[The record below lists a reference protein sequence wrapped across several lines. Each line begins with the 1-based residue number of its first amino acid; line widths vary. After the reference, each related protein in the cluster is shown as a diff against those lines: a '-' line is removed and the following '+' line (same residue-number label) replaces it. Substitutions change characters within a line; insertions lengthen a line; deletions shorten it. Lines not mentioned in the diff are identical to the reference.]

1 MAGGLQEETAMSDYI
16 MGEIEIRALA
26 LALTDAGQV
35 LNRPAKEWASPRIF
49 DCENCG
55 ELSAG
60 DVRQATRDETCLEVC
75 RRCGAIARERL
86 PF

>member
-1 MAGGLQEETAMSDYI
+1 MSDYI
-16 MGEIEIRALA
+16 MDEIEIRSLA

-35 LNRPAKEWASPRIF
+35 LGGSAKEWATPRIF

-55 ELSAG
+55 ELSADG
-60 DVRQATRDETCLEVC
+60 VHQAERDEVCLYVC
-75 RRCGAIARERL
+75 RQCGGIARERL